1 MRKKKMV
8 EVVLWLLVVG
18 EMKEEMEEE
27 EVVEFGVKMV
37 EKWVAKGGRRKSLA
51 AGCLQPWLSV
61 GRNREEKS
69 NNEGERRM
77 WGGFIRR
84 GKH

>member
-27 EVVEFGVKMV
+27 EVVEFGVKIV
-37 EKWVAKGGRRKSLA
+37 EK
-51 AGCLQPWLSV
+51 
-61 GRNREEKS
+61 
-69 NNEGERRM
+69 
-77 WGGFIRR
+77 
-84 GKH
+84 